1 MSITSI
7 TFNNEAALAGLDK
20 DRLLAMARAGETVNE
35 CQRLLDKASENIVGQ
50 CLAHQGTFYELD
62 HYPSGDVYD
71 NETHSQYY
79 YHSHRPEG
87 GEHGH
92 FHSFLRAKGMPAD
105 LKPIDY
111 KGEATIPSGDDAL
124 AHLIAI
130 AMNQPGQPISLF
142 TVNRWVT
149 DESFYTAQ
157 DTIAMLDH
165 FKMDHTF
172 PCLAVNQWITNMV
185 VLFRPQIEALL
196 IERDKTLKNWAA
208 LHPGID
214 IYEDRDLE
222 LTSFLS
228 INIADQIAAIN
239 NALEAA
245 APTHQTAQK
254 TARQTA

>member
-7 TFNNEAALAGLDK
+7 KFDTEAVLAGQSR
-20 DRLLAMARAGETVNE
+20 DRLLKMAQAGEIVNE
-35 CQRLLDKASENIVGQ
+35 CQRLLDKASANVVGQ
-50 CLAHQGTFYELD
+50 CLAHQGTFYEFD

-71 NETHSQYY
+71 GGTHSQYY

-92 FHSFLRAKGMPAD
+92 FHTFLRAKGMAKG

-111 KGEATIPSGDDAL
+111 KGEATIPSGNDAL

-130 AMNQPGQPISLF
+130 AMNKPGQPISLF

-157 DTIAMLDH
+157 DTIAMLDD

-172 PCLAVNQWITNMV
+172 PCLATNQWMTALLA
-185 VLFRPQIEALL
+185 LFRPQIEALL
-196 IERDKTLKNWAA
+196 LERDKTLKNWAA
-208 LHPGID
+208 LHMGTD
-214 IYEDRDLE
+214 IYEDRKLE
-222 LTSFLS
+222 MTSFLP
-228 INIADQIAAIN
+228 INIVDQVEAVN
-239 NALEAA
+239 NALEAT
-245 APTHQTAQK
+245 APIQQTA
-254 TARQTA
+254 

>member
-7 TFNNEAALAGLDK
+7 KFDNEAVLSGLGLEQ
-20 DRLLAMARAGETVNE
+20 LLKMARAGETVNE
-35 CQRLLDKASENIVGQ
+35 NQRLLDKASANVVGQ

-71 NETHSQYY
+71 SETHSQYY

-92 FHSFLRAKGMPAD
+92 FHTFLRAKGMPAD

-111 KGEATIPSGDDAL
+111 KGEATVPSGDDAL

-149 DESFYTAQ
+149 DESWYSAQ
-157 DTIAMLDH
+157 DTIAMLDY

-172 PCLAVNQWITNMV
+172 PCLAVNQWMTAML

-196 IERDKTLKNWAA
+196 LERDKTLKNWSA
-208 LHPGID
+208 LHPGTD
-214 IYEDRDLE
+214 IYEDRNLE

-228 INIADQIAAIN
+228 INIADQVAAIQDE
-239 NALEAA
+239 LGRRDVS
-245 APTHQTAQK
+245 AQPVAK
-254 TARQTA
+254 SA

>member
-7 TFNNEAALAGLDK
+7 KFNNESTLSGLDH
-20 DRLLAMARAGETVNE
+20 DTLLEMAQAGQVVNE
-35 CQRLLDKASENIVGQ
+35 NHRLLDKASANIVGQ

-71 NETHSQYY
+71 SETHSQYY

-92 FHSFLRAKGMPAD
+92 FHTFLRAKGMPEG
-105 LKPIDY
+105 LKPLDY
-111 KGEATIPSGDDAL
+111 KGDAEIPAGDDAL

-149 DESFYTAQ
+149 DESWYSAA
-157 DTIAMLDH
+157 DTIAMLDL

-172 PCLAVNQWITNMV
+172 PCLAVNQWITAMLI
-185 VLFRPQIEALL
+185 LFRPQIEALL
-196 IERDKTLKNWAA
+196 LERDKSLKNWAA
-208 LHPGID
+208 LHPGTD

-228 INIADQIAAIN
+228 ISIDNQVEAIN
-239 NALEAA
+239 AELNNR
-245 APTHQTAQK
+245 APSAHSVAQS
-254 TARQTA
+254 A

>member
-1 MSITSI
+1 MSITPI
-7 TFNNEAALAGLDK
+7 KFDNEAALSGLDQQQ
-20 DRLLAMARAGETVNE
+20 LLKMASAGKAVNE
-35 CQRLLDKASENIVGQ
+35 NQRLLDKASANIVGQ

-71 NETHSQYY
+71 SETHSQYY

-92 FHSFLRAKGMPAD
+92 FHTFLRAKGMPKN

-111 KGEATIPSGDDAL
+111 DGEATIPTGDDAL

-142 TVNRWVT
+142 SVNRWVT
-149 DESFYTAQ
+149 DESWYSAQ
-157 DTIAMLDH
+157 DTIAMLDL

-172 PCLAVNQWITNMV
+172 PCLAVNQWITALLI
-185 VLFRPQIEALL
+185 LFRPQIEALL

-208 LHPGID
+208 LHLGTD
-214 IYEDRDLE
+214 IYEDRNLE
-222 LTSFLS
+222 LTSFLP
-228 INIADQIAAIN
+228 INIADQIKAIDD
-239 NALEAA
+239 ALQALPPA
-245 APTHQTAQK
+245 KQTM
-254 TARQTA
+254 RQSA